1 MTEQFDPE
9 RYEAFERLLTKP
21 DPPDLP
27 RRGHVLHCAGDP
39 NRRVTQL
46 PRLQMVWLQRWCLE
60 ACGEEQ
66 LPPARRHQREQEAV
80 SAAV

>member
-9 RYEAFERLLTKP
+9 RYAAFERLLTKP

-39 NRRVTQL
+39 NRRVTRL
-46 PRLQMVWLQRWCLE
+46 PPIQMVWLQQRCLE
-60 ACGEEQ
+60 TRG
-66 LPPARRHQREQEAV
+66 
-80 SAAV
+80 